1 MITKETTLKLHPIQN
16 KVAIRVHRG
25 VMCDTIE
32 YAINEEVKSCQNR
45 KENWATFMRM
55 VQDPTINI
63 VCEIFEGNEVV
74 ESMPFQDSPPY
85 IHRNS
90 NGTIKR
96 R

>member
-1 MITKETTLKLHPIQN
+1 MTTTETKLELNPAN
-16 KVAIRVHRG
+16 NEVAIRINRG
-25 VMCDTIE
+25 VASADIT
-32 YAINEEVKSCQNR
+32 YSINGKVQTCANR

-55 VQDPTINI
+55 TNDPTIE
-63 VCEIFEGNEVV
+63 VSCEIFEGNEVV

-96 R
+96 H